1 MRNSYIVIGAHYDH
15 IGLTGFGALDP
26 LFAYTVHPNADD
38 NASGTVALLELARRF
53 SALPMSR
60 RVLFVHFSGEE
71 LGLLGSAAFVRQA
84 PFPMD
89 SIAAMFNF
97 DMIGQLRDG
106 RLDVLGIGS
115 ARDRQRVIDS
125 TGILTGITQRR
136 QVAMGIAGSGSGSDH
151 MSFGLSG
158 VPVLHFFARL
168 HVAYHARR
176 DTVERLNLAG
186 MLSVID
192 VTERLI
198 RVVGDDVVGDDV
210 ATTMRR
216 VQR

>member
-26 LFAYTVHPNADD
+26 LFAYTVHPGADD
-38 NASGTVALLELARRF
+38 NASGTVALPELAQRF
-53 SALPMSR
+53 SALPMR
-60 RVLFVHFSGEE
+60 RPVLFVHFSGEE

-136 QVAMGIAGSGSGSDH
+136 QVAMGIAGSGSDH
-151 MSFGLSG
+151 MSFRLAG
-158 VPVLHFFARL
+158 VPVLHFFTRL
-168 HVAYHARR
+168 HVAYHTRR

-198 RVVGDDVVGDDV
+198 RVVGDDV
-210 ATTMRR
+210 ATTMQR

>member
-1 MRNSYIVIGAHYDH
+1 
-15 IGLTGFGALDP
+15 
-26 LFAYTVHPNADD
+26 
-38 NASGTVALLELARRF
+38 
-53 SALPMSR
+53 
-60 RVLFVHFSGEE
+60 
-71 LGLLGSAAFVRQA
+71 
-84 PFPMD
+84 MD

-125 TGILTGITQRR
+125 TGILTGITLRR

-151 MSFGLSG
+151 MSFGLAG

-168 HVAYHARR
+168 HVAYHTRR

-216 VQR
+216 VQRQATDRGGSHLLNCFDHGNMTMYHGDHHVETQTRACSLTADARATFDSGEHIQSDLS